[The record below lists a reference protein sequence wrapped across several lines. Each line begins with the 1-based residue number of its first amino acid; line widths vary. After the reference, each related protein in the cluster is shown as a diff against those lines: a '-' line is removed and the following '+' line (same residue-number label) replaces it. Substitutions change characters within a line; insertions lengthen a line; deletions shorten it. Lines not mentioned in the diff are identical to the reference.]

1 MFFSAPN
8 EYKPCGMF
16 TIGHYIFLILTF
28 IGIYLAVKYTDLN
41 NKKLI
46 KRNIIIVTAIIWI
59 LEIIKVIFNFKI
71 GNGNNLNTYIPLYYC
86 SILLY
91 AGVFSSVGKGFIKKM
106 GDVFLAT
113 GGIVGGILFLIFPT
127 TSITMYPMFH
137 YISIQSFIYH
147 GAMLYLGIIIN
158 MSNYIEIKRKD
169 IIYYSTLL
177 FIICVLAFMVNVRY
191 GSNLMFISNDFP
203 GTPVGLIYKLTGK
216 FFTPVA
222 SLIQIFMPFYAVL
235 GLKKLILKLFSKKEE
250 KEIYQTV
257 N

>member
-16 TIGHYIFLILTF
+16 TIGHLVFLILTF
-28 IGIYLAVKYTDLN
+28 IGVFICIKYTNLN
-41 NKKLI
+41 DKKVI
-46 KRNIIIVTAIIWI
+46 KRNIIIVTILVWV
-59 LEIIKVIFNFKI
+59 LEIVKVIFNFRI
-71 GNGNNLNTYIPLYYC
+71 GNGNNLNTFIPLYYC

-91 AGVFSSVGKGFIKKM
+91 AGIFSSIGKGFIKKM

-113 GGIVGGILFLIFPT
+113 GGIVGGILFLVFPT

-147 GAMLYLGIIIN
+147 GAMLYLGLIVN
-158 MSNYIEIKRKD
+158 MSNYVEIKSKD
-169 IIYYSTLL
+169 IVYYASLL
-177 FIICVLAFMVNVRY
+177 FIICVLAFMVNVKY
-191 GSNLMFISNDFP
+191 GSNLMFISKDFP

-222 SLIQIFMPFYAVL
+222 TLIQMFMPFYTIL
-235 GLKKLILKLFSKKEE
+235 GLKRLSELVVKKL
-250 KEIYQTV
+250 
-257 N
+257 